1 MTMQENYLT
10 EETDIPQSDIT
21 RLCDN
26 LRKHSQIAPALYEKY
41 NVNRG
46 LRHGDGSG
54 VVAGITR
61 ICSVHG
67 YVIDE
72 GERRPVPGEL
82 IYRGYSIKD
91 LVENAEREDR
101 FLFEEIVYLLL
112 MGELPT
118 ADELDVMRK
127 SLAMRREL
135 PPGFLVDSIM
145 QAPSKNIMNKLA
157 RSILSLYSYDD
168 DPEHPSLEG
177 EMRIALGLIAKMP
190 ILMDGA
196 YQAKRHKFDNA
207 SMIIHQIRPEE
218 GTAES
223 ILSLIRNDRNYTKEE
238 AQLLDIMLSIHAE
251 HGGGNNSTF
260 ACRVATSSGTD
271 PYAAYTTAINS
282 LKGSRHGGAN
292 IKVVQMLD
300 CIKENVKNWGNRGEV
315 ADFITKILK
324 KEAGDG
330 SGLIYG
336 MGHAVYTLS
345 DPRAVILKRKA
356 FEMAKGKEIEA
367 EFQLLSLI
375 EELTPILMKEVRGVD
390 KAMCA
395 NVDMYSG
402 LVYRMLGIPDELFTP
417 LFASARMV
425 GWAAHR
431 MEELLTGKRIIRP
444 AYKPITKVKP
454 YIPLCDRKD

>member
-46 LRHGDGSG
+46 LRHSDGSG

-260 ACRVATSSGTD
+260 TTHVVTSSGTD
-271 PYAAYTTAINS
+271 TYSAVVSSLAS
-282 LKGSRHGGAN
+282 LKGPKHGGAN
-292 IKVVQMLD
+292 LKVVKMFED
-300 CIKENVKNWGNRGEV
+300 IKHNVKNWDDEEEL
-315 ADFITKILK
+315 TKYLDAILH
-324 KEAGDG
+324 KEAFDKT
-330 SGLIYG
+330 GLIYG
-336 MGHAVYTLS
+336 MGHAVYSLS
-345 DPRAVILKRKA
+345 DPRARVFKGFVEQLSQEKHREKEFKLMSDVERIAAGLIAKERKIY
-356 FEMAKGKEIEA
+356 KGVSANVDFYSGFVYSMLGLPHELYTPIFA
-367 EFQLLSLI
+367 VARISGWSAHRI
-375 EELTPILMKEVRGVD
+375 EELIN
-390 KAMCA
+390 C
-395 NVDMYSG
+395 
-402 LVYRMLGIPDELFTP
+402 
-417 LFASARMV
+417 
-425 GWAAHR
+425 
-431 MEELLTGKRIIRP
+431 GKIIRP
-444 AYKPITKVKP
+444 AYKSISPHNEYT
-454 YIPLCDRKD
+454 PLSER

>member
-10 EETDIPQSDIT
+10 EENDIPQSDIK

-46 LRHGDGSG
+46 LRHSDGSG

-145 QAPSKNIMNKLA
+145 QAPSKNIMNGE
-157 RSILSLYSYDD
+157 LSERRQNYAVSVADD
-168 DPEHPSLEG
+168 H
-177 EMRIALGLIAKMP
+177 
-190 ILMDGA
+190 
-196 YQAKRHKFDNA
+196 
-207 SMIIHQIRPEE
+207 
-218 GTAES
+218 
-223 ILSLIRNDRNYTKEE
+223 E
-238 AQLLDIMLSIHAE
+238 A
-251 HGGGNNSTF
+251 GGGSNRWVSVGSEVSPCF
-260 ACRVATSSGTD
+260 SGQS
-271 PYAAYTTAINS
+271 P
-282 LKGSRHGGAN
+282 
-292 IKVVQMLD
+292 
-300 CIKENVKNWGNRGEV
+300 
-315 ADFITKILK
+315 
-324 KEAGDG
+324 
-330 SGLIYG
+330 
-336 MGHAVYTLS
+336 
-345 DPRAVILKRKA
+345 
-356 FEMAKGKEIEA
+356 
-367 EFQLLSLI
+367 
-375 EELTPILMKEVRGVD
+375 
-390 KAMCA
+390 
-395 NVDMYSG
+395 
-402 LVYRMLGIPDELFTP
+402 
-417 LFASARMV
+417 
-425 GWAAHR
+425 
-431 MEELLTGKRIIRP
+431 
-444 AYKPITKVKP
+444 
-454 YIPLCDRKD
+454 